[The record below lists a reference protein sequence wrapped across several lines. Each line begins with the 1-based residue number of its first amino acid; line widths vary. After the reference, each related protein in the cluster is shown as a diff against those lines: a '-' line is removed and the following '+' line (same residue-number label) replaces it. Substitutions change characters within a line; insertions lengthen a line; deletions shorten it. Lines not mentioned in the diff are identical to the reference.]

1 MYEVPPVI
9 SIIMENETLRKNFS
23 YGNPYFDLK
32 KQIIGDTA
40 YWKSKA
46 IFENSKACLMIG
58 IRVYMTN
65 FANTFPSSVLR
76 CAFYKQRG
84 RVYSHS

>member
-1 MYEVPPVI
+1 MVNHRKLKIQAANEYYPFMYEVPPVI

-40 YWKSKA
+40 YWKSKM
-46 IFENSKACLMIG
+46 IFWKLYI
-58 IRVYMTN
+58 
-65 FANTFPSSVLR
+65 
-76 CAFYKQRG
+76 
-84 RVYSHS
+84 